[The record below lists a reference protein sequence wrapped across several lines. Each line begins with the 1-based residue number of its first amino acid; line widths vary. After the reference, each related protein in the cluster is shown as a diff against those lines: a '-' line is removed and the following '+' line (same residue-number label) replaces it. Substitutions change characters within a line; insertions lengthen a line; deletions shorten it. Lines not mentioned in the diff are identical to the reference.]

1 MNVACAKVKDV
12 RAQIDSLHL
21 DDKGQEA
28 MNDPRVNDLL
38 KQGSDAT
45 KELAQ
50 KADAA
55 ANANTG
61 RIGQLRRSFETNR
74 DLIGKVGSFVV
85 SESIDDARDKARKFR
100 KVADIVGAD
109 GCR

>member
-1 MNVACAKVKDV
+1 
-12 RAQIDSLHL
+12 
-21 DDKGQEA
+21 

-38 KQGSDAT
+38 KQGADAT

-50 KADAA
+50 KADA
-55 ANANTG
+55 NKG
-61 RIGQLRRSFETNR
+61 KLGQLRRSFETNK

-109 GCR
+109 ACR